1 MTNMRLN
8 SLSKDL
14 FMWNDNDE
22 KDVKVGTGA
31 NAISRNR
38 LIAQGR
44 MCAVEYAGKIIGGN
58 PNLNMKYTSR
68 LESFGG
74 DIRALSKK
82 HADEKLI
89 FCAAMAYAALGKGAP
104 ESAVEVRKDR
114 SLVHNPIFRSCMS
127 AIDVEVVTPLLFSV
141 LSDLNGMVMDI
152 TPVGLNETKEIEVKA
167 NEAFVWEDSSLGSS
181 HSVARQYLY
190 NDVVTLNPRAFSA
203 STRIKWSQLASENTA
218 MDMGEYY
225 MALVRGLQSKM
236 TALATSA
243 FVNAANTGTGYISNY
258 LYFQGFSNSN
268 WFKARKG
275 VAAANGVG
283 ANALMAFGDIEALAA
298 VIPSGTPSDAALTY
312 GLGNEWMKTGFISAA
327 AGIPLYEV
335 LPAMVPG
342 TVNSTGAMIGLPN
355 DRIYISA
362 RSAGGRAPVQAAMVD
377 GWPVTLEYTARE
389 TSDFTIYV
397 NMTTLLDVKPVF
409 ANKIAV
415 IDDVTLSGT

>member
-1 MTNMRLN
+1 MPNMRLN
-8 SLSKDL
+8 SISNEIFQYDA
-14 FMWNDNDE
+14 NDP
-22 KDVKVGTGA
+22 KDVKVGTGS

-44 MCAVEYAGKIIGGN
+44 MLAAEYAGSVIGGN
-58 PNLNMKYTSR
+58 PNLNVKYTSR
-68 LESFGG
+68 LASFGG
-74 DIRALSKK
+74 DYQALSKK
-82 HADEKLI
+82 HSDEKLI
-89 FCAAMAYAALGKGAP
+89 FCAAMAYASVGRAAP
-104 ESAVEVRKDR
+104 ESAKQVKEDHA
-114 SLVHNPIFRSCMS
+114 LVHNPIFRSCMS

-141 LSDLNGMVMDI
+141 LSDLNGMIMDI
-152 TPVGLNETKEIEVKA
+152 TPVGLNETKEIEIKA
-167 NEAFVWEDSSLGSS
+167 NEAFVWEDRSLGSS

-243 FVNAANTGTGYISNY
+243 FVNAANTGTGYIPNY

-275 VAAANGVG
+275 AAAANGVAPG
-283 ANALMAFGDIEALAA
+283 ALMAFGDIEALAA

-342 TVNSTGAMIGLPN
+342 TVNSSGDMIGLPN
-355 DRIYISA
+355 DRIYVAA

>member
-1 MTNMRLN
+1 MRLN
-8 SLSKDL
+8 SLSNEIFQFDL
-14 FMWNDNDE
+14 NDP

-44 MCAVEYAGKIIGGN
+44 MCAAEHAGSILGN
-58 PNLNMKYTSR
+58 VPNLKLKYTSR
-68 LESFGG
+68 LASFGG
-74 DIRALSKK
+74 DYRALSKK
-82 HADEKLI
+82 HMEEKLI
-89 FCAAMAYAALGKGAP
+89 FCAAMAYATLGKSAP
-104 ESAVEVRKDR
+104 ENVEQVRQDR

-127 AIDVEVVTPLLFSV
+127 AIDMDVITPLLFAV

-218 MDMGEYY
+218 MDVGEYY
-225 MALVRGLQSKM
+225 MALVRGLQSKL
-236 TALATSA
+236 TALSTAA
-243 FVNAANTGTGYISNY
+243 FVNAADTGTGYIPNY
-258 LYFQGFSNSN
+258 LYFQGFTNSN
-268 WFKARKG
+268 WYKARKG
-275 VAAANGVG
+275 AAAANGVG

-312 GLGNEWMKTGFISAA
+312 GLGNEWMKSGFISAA

-335 LPAMVPG
+335 MPAMVPG
-342 TVNSTGAMIGLPN
+342 TVNSTGAMIGLPT

-389 TSDFTIYV
+389 TSDFTIYI
-397 NMTTLLDVKPVF
+397 NLTTLLDVKPVF
-409 ANKIAV
+409 ANKVAV